1 MDRRSLIKNAGIAG
15 VLAAGVAPAVHAQAA
30 VRWRLAS
37 SFPKSLDTIFG
48 AADVFAKQVKAM
60 SGGKFEISVHA
71 AGELMPA
78 FGVVD
83 GVQQGSIECAHTAPY
98 YFFGKDETF
107 ALGCAIP
114 FGLNSRQMTAWM
126 YEGNG
131 MKLMREFYAKYNIVN
146 FPGGNTGAQM
156 GGWYRKEIKTIA
168 DMKGLKMRI
177 GGFGGKVLEK
187 LGSVPQNI
195 PGGEI
200 YQALEKGTI
209 DAAEWVGPYDDQKLG
224 FNKVAPFYYYPG
236 WWEGGPQLDFF
247 INNKAF
253 EALSPENKAIVES
266 AASHAHVEMQAR
278 YDARNPA
285 ALKQLVGAGTKLR
298 PFPKDVMNAAFKA
311 AMGLYEELNAKNESW
326 KKIYADYS
334 KFRADQN
341 LWFRFTEASFDKFM
355 QEQKLS

>member
-1 MDRRSLIKNAGIAG
+1 MDRRSIIKNAGIAG
-15 VLAAGVAPAVHAQAA
+15 VLAAGIAPAVHAQAA
-30 VRWRLAS
+30 IRWRLAS

-48 AADVFAKQVKAM
+48 AADVFADKIKKM
-60 SGGKFEISVHA
+60 SGGKFEVSVHA

-78 FGVVD
+78 LGVVD
-83 GVQQGSIECAHTAPY
+83 GVQQGSIEAAHTAPY
-98 YFFGKDETF
+98 YFFGKDECF

-126 YEGNG
+126 YDGNG
-131 MKLMREFYAKYNIVN
+131 LKLMREFYTKYNIIN

-156 GGWYRKEIKTIA
+156 GGWFRKEIKSVA
-168 DMKGLKMRI
+168 DLKGLKFRI
-177 GGFGGKVLEK
+177 GGFGGKVLAP
-187 LGSVPQNI
+187 LGAVPQNI

-200 YQALEKGTI
+200 YPALEKGTI

-224 FNKVAPFYYYPG
+224 FNKVAPYYYYPG

-247 INNKAF
+247 INQKAYD
-253 EALSPENKAIVES
+253 ALSVENKAIVES
-266 AASHAHVEMQAR
+266 AAAEAHITMQAR

-298 PFPKDVMNAAFKA
+298 PFPNDVMAAAFKS
-311 AMGLYEELNAKNESW
+311 AMSIYEELNTKNENW
-326 KKIYADYS
+326 KKIYADFS

-341 LWFRFTEASFDKFM
+341 LWFRFTEATFDRFM
-355 QEQKLS
+355 QAQKL